1 MSRPLLI
8 VVAIVAAGIAF
19 MIVRGMSGGTNI
31 EAREK
36 HWKKVIAEGLKP
48 GATKEELE
56 AFARAH
62 GQTLKCYTNAKREDQ
77 CDFDD
82 DQSSGGS
89 RNMPMRLAVIF
100 VLRNNKVASHQFATA
115 AVNR

>member
-8 VVAIVAAGIAF
+8 VIAIGAAVLAF
-19 MIVRGMSGGTNI
+19 MLARGMSGGTNI

-36 HWKKVIAEGLKP
+36 HWQKVIAEGLKP
-48 GATKEELE
+48 GATREELE
-56 AFARAH
+56 AFANAH
-62 GQTLKCYTNAKREDQ
+62 GQTLHCYTNAKREDQ

-82 DQSSGGS
+82 NQSQGGS

-100 VLRNNKVASHQFATA
+100 VLKNNKVASHQFATA